1 MSKHDKK
8 VKKGSFEAFLAERG
22 IVEGFSDPKQLKKL
36 KREYEEITER
46 QQKLSEANKQ
56 IDKLKRE
63 LAKQELKRDKQIAKI
78 ASISSK

>member
-1 MSKHDKK
+1 MSKNDKK
-8 VKKGSFEAFLAERG
+8 VKKGSFEAFLADRG
-22 IVEGFSDPKQLKKL
+22 ILEGSLDSKQLKKL

-46 QQKLSEANKQ
+46 QQKLSDANKQ